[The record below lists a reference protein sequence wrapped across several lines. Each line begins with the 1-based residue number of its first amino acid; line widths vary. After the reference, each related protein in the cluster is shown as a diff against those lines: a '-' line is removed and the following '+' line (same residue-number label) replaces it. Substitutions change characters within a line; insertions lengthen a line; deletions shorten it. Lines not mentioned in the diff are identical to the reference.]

1 MTERQSQ
8 ATAAARLQQ
17 VHERIEQWRSS
28 RTKRSRIP
36 QDIWQDATILG
47 EKLGVYP
54 VARALRLDYQGLR
67 RRVDQRVS
75 AVRKDLCGTD
85 GFVELSGA
93 HLVGVGTAQTVIE
106 ISDKRGAQVTVRLA
120 AHQPV
125 DVVALVDR
133 FLGVG

>member
-75 AVRKDLCGTD
+75 ERICAGPTDL
-85 GFVELSGA
+85 S
-93 HLVGVGTAQTVIE
+93 
-106 ISDKRGAQVTVRLA
+106 SS
-120 AHQPV
+120 
-125 DVVALVDR
+125 VVPTWLALVR
-133 FLGVG
+133 PRQ